1 MDSQD
6 TGVGLFGGPGRYNT
20 ILVMKFVKVLIV
32 LLTASCAPVTAL
44 PEATLRSQPVVTR
57 TMIPFPTSPLMTP
70 FPSPTPD
77 GAFPAWVKD
86 FANPILVSLDGQR
99 PHFQDDFT
107 KNLNQGWFY
116 LVPASPRG
124 PFYAHIEEGTL
135 LIKLPEGQ
143 ENRDSM
149 VYNPKLVRRNF
160 VLNFDFQF
168 EETQPPDLAR
178 FQFDQSA
185 DQNVAFDLFKNKTWL
200 LSWGPDEDRRSVTG
214 AFDYFP
220 PERITITIIMKEEAC
235 AVVLNDDP
243 IAYASDCRPGPLMRS
258 VPWAVTFHTISAP
271 RYPAAVTID
280 NLKFW
285 DLDKIPALP

>member
-1 MDSQD
+1 
-6 TGVGLFGGPGRYNT
+6 
-20 ILVMKFVKVLIV
+20 MKFVKILIV

-44 PEATLRSQPVVTR
+44 PKAPSPVQPVVTR
-57 TMIPFPTSPLMTP
+57 TMIPFPTSAPMTP
-70 FPSPTPD
+70 SSSPTPH
-77 GAFPAWVKD
+77 GSFPAWVKD

-116 LVPASPRG
+116 LVPGSRQG

-143 ENRDSM
+143 ETRDAM

-160 VLNFDFQF
+160 VLNLDFQF

-185 DQNVAFDLFKNKTWL
+185 DQNVTFDLFKNKTWL
-200 LSWGPDEDRRSVTG
+200 LSWGPQEDRQSAAGT
-214 AFDYFP
+214 FDYFP

-243 IAYASDCRPGPLMRS
+243 LAYAGDCRPAAIVRPS
-258 VPWAVTFHTISAP
+258 PWAVTFHTISAP

-285 DLDKIPALP
+285 DLDKVPGLP